1 MKYLHDNG
9 FKVLTVNDLGYDAKD
24 NFLYIKPS
32 VAQLTAANPANLTKY
47 YVDVTG
53 TNGIIPKQ
61 SSAITYIQ

>member
-1 MKYLHDNG
+1 MIYPTQ
-9 FKVLTVNDLGYDAKD
+9 F
-24 NFLYIKPS
+24 KPS

-47 YVDVTG
+47 YNVDVTG